1 MPINEIEELK
11 NQFVKQLSPIRI
23 YLFGSFAN
31 GTNSE
36 NSDFDFYIVVDDK
49 VTDLVEMTASAYK
62 AIQTTKQRPVDIIV
76 GTSSRF
82 NERKNMMS
90 VENEVFEKG
99 VLLYESGNETVA

>member
-49 VTDLVEMTASAYK
+49 VTDLVETTVSAYK
-62 AIQTTKQRPVDIIV
+62 AIRTTKQRPVDIIV